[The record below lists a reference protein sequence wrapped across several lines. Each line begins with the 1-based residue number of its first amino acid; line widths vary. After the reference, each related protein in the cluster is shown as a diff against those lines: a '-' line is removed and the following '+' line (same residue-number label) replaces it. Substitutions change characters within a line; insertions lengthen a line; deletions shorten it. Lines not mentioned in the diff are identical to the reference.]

1 MRGTYR
7 IYRWLVAVWLMMAG
21 GVLSP
26 VRAYTYATQPSAWRT
41 TPTLS
46 TDIAP
51 SCSFHSTSSYAP
63 IVGATTYTSNTIFE
77 PGASYSPNRMRK
89 SDPWDEDEEDP
100 VDPTDPEIGVV
111 DTPVGSP
118 LVLLLFAGI
127 YIVYRRKNRSKR
139 AIFL

>member
-1 MRGTYR
+1 MK
-7 IYRWLVAVWLMMAG
+7 
-21 GVLSP
+21 
-26 VRAYTYATQPSAWRT
+26 
-41 TPTLS
+41 
-46 TDIAP
+46 
-51 SCSFHSTSSYAP
+51 
-63 IVGATTYTSNTIFE
+63 
-77 PGASYSPNRMRK
+77 K

-127 YIVYRRKNRSKR
+127 YLLYRRKNRSKR